1 MKLLPTLAALC
12 ALALTSPALAADI
25 AVSSPWARAS
35 APNAPNGACYL
46 EIANTGKEPDRLVS
60 ASSPV
65 AAKVELHTHLMD
77 NGVMKMRPVD
87 AFEVA
92 PGEPQVLRP
101 GGNHIMLMGLKET
114 LKAGARFPVTL
125 TFAKAG
131 AVTVEVPVQD
141 AGAMAP
147 AGMQQMHQEHMQQM
161 QNMHQQ
167 HQQPAPQHKH

>member
-1 MKLLPTLAALC
+1 MKVLPTLAALC
-12 ALALTSPALAADI
+12 ALALSAPAVAADI

-46 EIANTGKEPDRLVS
+46 EIVNTGKEPDRVVS

-65 AAKVELHTHLMD
+65 ADKAELHTHLMD
-77 NGVMKMRPVD
+77 NGVMKMRPVE

-101 GGNHIMLMGLKET
+101 GGNHIMLMGLKQP
-114 LKAGARFPVTL
+114 LKPGASFPVTL

-131 AVTVEVPVQD
+131 AVTVEVPVQE
-141 AGAMAP
+141 AGAMTAPGAHSMHPGAP
-147 AGMQQMHQEHMQQM
+147 AQHGQPMHPMPQGG
-161 QNMHQQ
+161 
-167 HQQPAPQHKH
+167 QHKTN

>member
-12 ALALTSPALAADI
+12 ALAFSAPAFAGDI
-25 AVSSPWARAS
+25 AISSPWARAS

-60 ASSPV
+60 ASSPA

-77 NGVMKMRPVD
+77 NGVMKMRPVEG
-87 AFEVA
+87 FEVA

-101 GGNHIMLMGLKET
+101 GGNHIMLMGLKEP
-114 LKAGARFPVTL
+114 LKPGARFPVTL

-131 AVTVEVPVQD
+131 AVTVEVPVQE
-141 AGAMAP
+141 AGAMNAP
-147 AGMQQMHQEHMQQM
+147 GAHGTQHQP
-161 QNMHQQ
+161 MHQQ
-167 HQQPAPQHKH
+167 QHKTH